1 MAVDPINDCVAG
13 TPQNRINTRRTA
25 RGDTGSG
32 SGSGGGSGG
41 GGSLQRPGGNGGAK
55 ETFTTIRYGN
65 DHGAITFGKISK
77 LGDVISDVFLQAS
90 EGTHQLSMDKDGPRK
105 GFTSIVA
112 PSNFQV
118 DCGRDNKKEQD
129 TVQIHAENGNI
140 IITASSG
147 KIEFNANDIEFN
159 VKGESGKEG
168 NFVVSASES
177 IVFKDCKKFQVD
189 SKTKMRMATPGSCEI
204 VANEV
209 MKIYGGVA
217 RGVSDGCSVKND
229 KNNNQSFQR
238 EQQKT

>member
-1 MAVDPINDCVAG
+1 MNLL
-13 TPQNRINTRRTA
+13 N
-25 RGDTGSG
+25 
-32 SGSGGGSGG
+32 
-41 GGSLQRPGGNGGAK
+41 
-55 ETFTTIRYGN
+55 
-65 DHGAITFGKISK
+65 
-77 LGDVISDVFLQAS
+77 
-90 EGTHQLSMDKDGPRK
+90 
-105 GFTSIVA
+105 
-112 PSNFQV
+112 
-118 DCGRDNKKEQD
+118 
-129 TVQIHAENGNI
+129 
-140 IITASSG
+140 
-147 KIEFNANDIEFN
+147 IEFN

-189 SKTKMRMATPGSCEI
+189 SKTKMRMATPGSCEV